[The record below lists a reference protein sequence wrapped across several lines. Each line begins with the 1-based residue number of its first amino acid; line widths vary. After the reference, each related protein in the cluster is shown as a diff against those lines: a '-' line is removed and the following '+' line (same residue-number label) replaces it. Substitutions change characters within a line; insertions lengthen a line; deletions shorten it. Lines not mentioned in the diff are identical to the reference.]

1 MAVILKEPLVV
12 PSQVVEVSKQ
22 QGKRIVKMFLSD
34 SSINI
39 NGGRIAKDAQD
50 AIMKTVIGKPY
61 IIPPFLDH
69 PQRPKPYPPR
79 QEDDIALIHKTAK
92 PYESGIVYDLER
104 VSSEDNPGYNA
115 FVELTSDL
123 AIRLFDEGI
132 LPRFVSHSI
141 YKLNPNEPDSEMR
154 SAVVNNICAVRNPAY
169 GPKARIMG
177 MCVGDREECKNSL
190 QDAEKHSSIDVDFI
204 PINNNTKEQ
213 NNPEGKCE
221 TMKAVEQLS
230 ENELFRFN
238 NDILKQPEVTSSIN
252 MSATTGTVQSETT
265 IEYPASGRVV
275 KKDSQG
281 RVISDTKKGE
291 EMITTTTTTAE
302 SKDKDEGNKET
313 ITKEE
318 KTEKKEEVTKE
329 NKAADI
335 TNKKASEQQEDNN
348 NNDKNRPNNE
358 EETEEAKAKASTDR
372 IGALESEIKQFAN
385 RLNKQESSTKYYRK
399 KMIETRVN
407 TASYLKPEQKNEH
420 IERWEKT
427 DLHGD
432 DLDFAL
438 ETAYGPQ
445 SAMARVAEG
454 KDREKRSSVALHED
468 DIQQTDSE
476 KTSSGRKKE
485 DGKLTLD
492 LLTRQP

>member
-12 PSQVVEVSKQ
+12 PSQVVQVSKQ
-22 QGKRIVKMFLSD
+22 SGKRIVKVFLSD

-39 NGGRIAKDAQD
+39 NGRGVAKDAQD
-50 AIMKTVIGKPY
+50 SIMKTVIGKPY
-61 IIPPFLDH
+61 LIPPFLDH
-69 PQRPKPYPPR
+69 PQRPQPYPAR

-92 PYESGIVYDLER
+92 PYEGGIVYDLER

-123 AIRLFDEGI
+123 AIKLFDEGI

-141 YKLNPNEPDSEMR
+141 YKLNSNEPDSEMR

-169 GPKARIMG
+169 GPKARILG
-177 MCVGDREECKNSL
+177 MCVGDRETCKTDL
-190 QDAEKHSSIDVDFI
+190 ADPDPEKKSSVAV
-204 PINNNTKEQ
+204 
-213 NNPEGKCE
+213 EGKCE
-221 TMKAVEQLS
+221 TMKAVEALS
-230 ENELFRFN
+230 ESELFRFN
-238 NDILKQPEVTSSIN
+238 NDILKEPEVTSSIN
-252 MSATTGTVQSETT
+252 MSSTTGTVQSETT
-265 IEYPASGRVV
+265 IEYPASGRTV

-281 RVISDTKKGE
+281 RIISDTKKGQE
-291 EMITTTTTTAE
+291 TVTTKVE
-302 SKDKDEGNKET
+302 SNDENKDKET

-329 NKAADI
+329 NKAPDKDV
-335 TNKKASEQQEDNN
+335 KKASEQEQENNKPNNDNN
-348 NNDKNRPNNE
+348 NGT
-358 EETEEAKAKASTDR
+358 EETEEAKVKASTDR
-372 IGALESEIKQFAN
+372 IGSLESEIKQFSN
-385 RLNKQESSTKYYRK
+385 RLSKQESSTKYYRK

-407 TASYLKPEQKNEH
+407 TAQYLKPEQKNEH

-445 SAMARVAEG
+445 SALARVAD
-454 KDREKRSSVALHED
+454 KEKKSSVSSTTYHED
-468 DIQQTDSE
+468 DTNTDSE
-476 KTSSGRKKE
+476 KTSSTKKKE